1 MSDLNAYLE
10 KRGIA
15 AEQMDEARAETQAV
29 IDSYNLRQ
37 ARKASDMT
45 QVELAKTMGV
55 SQNRISRMENGDLG
69 SMSLDTLR
77 RYVEALGGRLTL
89 VAELPSGTVMLA

>member
-1 MSDLNAYLE
+1 MSDLNAYLK
-10 KRGIA
+10 KRGIT
-15 AEQMDEARAETQAV
+15 AEQMGKARAETQAV
-29 IDSYNLRQ
+29 IDSYNLRE

-55 SQNRISRMENGDLG
+55 SQNRVSRMENGDLG

-77 RYVEALGGRLTL
+77 RYVEALGGHLTL
-89 VAELPSGTVMLA
+89 VAELPSGTVTLA

>member
-10 KRGIA
+10 KRGIP

>member
-10 KRGIA
+10 KRDIT

-37 ARKASDMT
+37 ARKASGMT

>member
-10 KRGIA
+10 KRGIGS
-15 AEQMDEARAETQAV
+15 ELMNEARAETQAA

-37 ARKASDMT
+37 ARMASEMT
-45 QVELAKTMGV
+45 QVELAKSMGV

-77 RYVEALGGRLTL
+77 RYVEALGGSLTL
-89 VAELPSGTVMLA
+89 VAELPSGTVLLV

>member
-1 MSDLNAYLE
+1 MSDLNAHLE
-10 KRGIA
+10 KRGIT

-69 SMSLDTLR
+69 SMSLDTIR

-89 VAELPSGTVMLA
+89 VAELPSGTVMLT

>member
-1 MSDLNAYLE
+1 MSDLNAYLK
-10 KRGIA
+10 KRGIT
-15 AEQMDEARAETQAV
+15 AEQMSKARAETQAV
-29 IDSYNLRQ
+29 IDSYNLRE

-55 SQNRISRMENGDLG
+55 SQNRVSRMENGDLG

-77 RYVEALGGRLTL
+77 RYVEALGGHLTL
-89 VAELPSGTVMLA
+89 VAELPSGTVTLA

>member
-10 KRGIA
+10 KQGIT

>member
-10 KRGIA
+10 KRDIT

-69 SMSLDTLR
+69 PMSLDTLR

>member
-10 KRGIA
+10 KRGITT
-15 AEQMDEARAETQAV
+15 EQMDEARAETQAV

>member
-10 KRGIA
+10 KRDIT